1 MGRKLSRAVLTAPD
15 SFEETEDPMSQAH
28 ISIIGR
34 FDPEYAP
41 HVATREAIIHAE
53 KAWGT
58 VLNTRWITPDLM
70 HDVDAA
76 MEGTLG
82 ALIAPRNPKSPR
94 QLWPEILAAL
104 AWLRERD
111 LPTLALEY
119 GYHHMLIEVARN
131 LAGLPEANSSAYDEQ
146 TAHPVITA
154 LDHTSSPIDKFH
166 PQLVD
171 FEIHP
176 ETALAGAYGGPG
188 VQRES
193 FRGHY
198 ACNPDYVSTFEEN
211 GARVSA
217 RGYLGGTTFPAAI
230 ELPDHPFH
238 IGVAWL
244 PQNRSHLGAPHPLM
258 NAFVG
263 AVLAHS

>member
-1 MGRKLSRAVLTAPD
+1 
-15 SFEETEDPMSQAH
+15 MSQAH

-58 VLNTRWITPDLM
+58 VLNTRWIIPDLM
-70 HDVDAA
+70 HDVEAA

-94 QLWPEILAAL
+94 QLWPEILGAL
-104 AWLRERD
+104 TWLRERN

-119 GYHHMLIEVARN
+119 GYHHMLIEVARS
-131 LAGLPEANSSAYDEQ
+131 LAGLPQANSSAYDEQ
-146 TAHPVITA
+146 TADPVITP
-154 LDHTSSPIDKFH
+154 LDHASQPIDKFH
-166 PQLVD
+166 PELVD
-171 FEIHP
+171 FEIRP
-176 ETALAGAYGGPG
+176 DTALAKAYGAPG

-198 ACNPDYVSTFEEN
+198 ALNPDYVSTFEEN
-211 GARVSA
+211 GALVSA
-217 RGYLGGTTFPAAI
+217 RGFLGGTTFPAAI
-230 ELPDHPFH
+230 ELPDRAFH

-244 PQNRSHLGAPHPLM
+244 PQNRSRSGSPHPLV